1 VTRKKVVTKGVVS
14 YVPIHLVRPSKK
26 IEVLFT
32 AEAEA
37 LRAFEG
43 PWDNLKSLSDK
54 YEKGVPVGEVASASE
69 LYSTNYN
76 AQMAFTKSLNS
87 WAAARRRCM
96 TYAAILFE
104 GKKKA
109 EWKNA
114 MKRPMLEALAEEFIK
129 TPETEVANHFDRLS
143 PYHLLECLR
152 KPGELL
158 PKWIE
163 YTRSYKMKNLGGL
176 GIKASKD
183 LSEEGVSEL
192 EKWYTEISD
201 IIADEAFNNSNPAR
215 SGKPHTTG
223 RDKSKGQ
230 GRESVP
236 TPYEYYSKR
245 DDHSVELA

>member
-1 VTRKKVVTKGVVS
+1 MVTKGVVS

-32 AEAEA
+32 TEAEA
-37 LRAFEG
+37 LRTFEG
-43 PWDNLKSLSDK
+43 PWDNLKALSDK
-54 YEKGVPVGEVASASE
+54 YEKGVPVGEVAEASE
-69 LYSTNYN
+69 LYSKNYN
-76 AQMAFTKSLNS
+76 AQMTFTKSLNS

-129 TPETEVANHFDRLS
+129 TPDSEVINHFDRLS

-152 KPGELL
+152 RQGEAL

-176 GIKASKD
+176 GIRASKD
-183 LSEEGVSEL
+183 LSDEEISKL
-192 EKWYTEISD
+192 EQWYTEISD
-201 IIADEAFNNSNPAR
+201 DIAGEAFNNSNQTSA
-215 SGKPHTTG
+215 GATHTKG
-223 RDKSKGQ
+223 RDRSKGQ
-230 GRESVP
+230 GRGKGVP
-236 TPYEYYSKR
+236 TPYSHYSGQGG
-245 DDHSVELA
+245 SSAAPA